1 MTKRRHG
8 FPSVKGLTKKRT
20 KNGHRWILSESD
32 FTGKIQNVTVPI
44 LDTDSDKI
52 FFEKV
57 EAARKKIQN
66 RGKSLCDYI
75 DMYARERRLTAS
87 TATAIRSSLRGFGF
101 DAAKNRELMDR
112 IIASSQKTSTKL
124 AKISRV
130 RAFYAWIS
138 DRMPGIE
145 NPAHGC
151 DFRGRRGCRQRVAT
165 AGEIREI
172 LGRIDTR
179 NDKILK
185 LYCLLIIHTG
195 ARVSTIS
202 KITPDSLDRSWR
214 LHLYNVKAKKIY
226 SYTIPMI
233 DSDLLTLWHEV
244 TASGRLWNEHE
255 ASNLHKKL
263 YKIMHDLG
271 PDQFGEYLSPHS
283 LRHTF
288 ATRAL
293 QAGVPAEI
301 VSKLLDH
308 ASVSITLNVY
318 ARFSQTQI
326 DDAMRKIKY

>member
-1 MTKRRHG
+1 MAKRRHG
-8 FPSVKGLTKKRT
+8 FPSVKGLTRKRT
-20 KNGHRWILSESD
+20 KNGHRWILSEQD

-52 FFEKV
+52 FFDKV

-75 DMYARERRLTAS
+75 DMYAKDRRLTAS

-112 IIASSQKTSTKL
+112 IVASEQKTATKL

-130 RAFYAWIS
+130 RAFFAWLG
-138 DRMPGIE
+138 DRMPGVE

-165 AGEIREI
+165 DGEIKAI
-172 LGRIDTR
+172 LDKIDAR
-179 NDKILK
+179 KDKILR

-195 ARVSTIS
+195 ARVSTIARM
-202 KITPDSLDRSWR
+202 TRDSLDRYGR

-226 SYTIPMI
+226 SYTIPMV
-233 DSDLLTLWHEV
+233 DADLCTLWHEV
-244 TASGRLWNEHE
+244 ADRGELWSEHE